1 MLRQQK
7 KQICVIYCIILIL
20 TATVFGMGDIES
32 ARMERGLDQNKSVLR
47 EIQTAAINEMGL
59 LPTGSAFRTG
69 FEIQNLKTIQS
80 EKSIDIWILV
90 LPFLF
95 TLSGFVYDTR
105 VWWVKISTLMPGSQW
120 YRRLAYIHKKDG
132 KKLLTS
138 YNPI

>member
-59 LPTGSAFRTG
+59 LPTGSAFRMG